1 MLQVAAAVSR
11 TLSTETV
18 KVRSTHHVEILL
30 PCLTSGSTQ
39 DCVMFLTGQ
48 VDAFLPILRS
58 DSAAISL
65 ASTKEAALLVNI
77 LYQILRTRN
86 SAVSVLLGGETM
98 T

>member
-1 MLQVAAAVSR
+1 
-11 TLSTETV
+11 
-18 KVRSTHHVEILL
+18 
-30 PCLTSGSTQ
+30 
-39 DCVMFLTGQ
+39 MFLTGQ